1 MIPNFFSRKKAQK
14 CAKLFSVLCAF
25 CVFLRPNSA
34 AASVAVTVS
43 ETEYTLANELI
54 TARVSKRSGDLVS
67 LVHRGVEM
75 LTDKSG
81 HAGAYWSHD
90 TTGGKG
96 TLTRI
101 TINPQQNGGARGEV
115 SVKGI
120 SDGKKMGH
128 GPGVPRDAEGDL
140 AVDIEIRWSLGS
152 GESGIYTYCTF
163 EHPANYP
170 AGAFTEA
177 RFAAKLADMFDWI
190 TVDAKRDKH
199 YPASLREGDKYIYTA
214 LQSEN
219 PAFGWSSTTKR
230 TGFWLIN
237 PSLEYMSG
245 GPTKVEFLCH
255 RDTTPVAA
263 PIVLNYWRSSHYG
276 GAVLEVAE
284 GERWSKTVGP
294 FLLYVNTDG
303 DPKSL
308 AADARAQGAKE
319 AAKWPYD
326 WVAGVDYA
334 RRAERSTV
342 KGQFLL
348 NDPVGPALAAVP
360 AAVSLSNPSRSA
372 RDSRNGMPASGSPTF
387 SNLRVGLTAA
397 AYTST
402 FARSGA
408 PAPGRVIDWQQD
420 AKNYQFWSR
429 GEDNG
434 GFAIP
439 NVRAGRYT
447 LRAFADGVLG
457 EFAQANVTVKPGQ
470 PLDLATIEWKPVRR
484 GKQLWEV
491 GVPNRNGSE
500 FAGAE
505 KFFDPAMPLNYAKQF
520 PDDVK
525 FVVGKSDPARDWF
538 FQHVPHNENPAAKV
552 EPFYGIRS
560 AGRATPFAIHFDL
573 ASAPR
578 GKAILRA
585 AICGSGARE
594 IAVAVNGQDA
604 GKIDRLLNDGAI
616 TRHSIQGLW
625 YEREVAFDAALL
637 KAGANVLTLTIPA
650 GPINNGVIYDY
661 LRLELDESATP

>member
-1 MIPNFFSRKKAQK
+1 MQNMYRLISAILGVMAVPLVALAQ
-14 CAKLFSVLCAF
+14 
-25 CVFLRPNSA
+25 
-34 AASVAVTVS
+34 VTVTES
-43 ETEYTLANELI
+43 ETEFTLANEVL

-67 LVHRGVEM
+67 LAHRSVEM

-81 HAGAYWSHD
+81 HPGGYWSHD
-90 TTGGKG
+90 TTGGQE
-96 TLTRI
+96 TRTRI
-101 TINPQQNGGARGEV
+101 TIDPRGNGGARGEV

-120 SDGKKMGH
+120 SGGKKMGH

-140 AVDIEIRWSLGS
+140 AVDIEIRWSLGR

-199 YPASLREGDKYIYTA
+199 YPASRREGDKYIYTA

-219 PAFGWSSTTKR
+219 PASGWSSTTQR

-237 PSLEYMSG
+237 PSMEYMSG

-276 GAVLEVAE
+276 GAVVEVAE
-284 GERWSKTVGP
+284 GERWSKIIGP
-294 FLLYVNTDG
+294 FMLYVNTDG

-308 AADARAQGAKE
+308 AADARTQWTKE
-319 AAKWPYD
+319 VAKWPYD

-334 RRAERSTV
+334 RRAERSIV
-342 KGQFLL
+342 RGQFALS
-348 NDPVGPALAAVP
+348 DPPAT
-360 AAVSLSNPSRSA
+360 SK
-372 RDSRNGMPASGSPTF
+372 TF
-387 SNLRVGLTAA
+387 PNLRVGLTAA

-420 AKNYQFWSR
+420 GKNYQFWAR
-429 GEDNG
+429 GADNG
-434 GFAIP
+434 RFSIP
-439 NVRAGRYT
+439 NVRAGTYT

-457 EFAQANVTVKPGQ
+457 EFAQANVTVKAGQ
-470 PLDLATIEWKPVRR
+470 PLDLAMLEWKPVRR

-500 FAGAE
+500 FAGAD

-560 AGRATPFAIHFDL
+560 AGRATPYAIRFDL
-573 ASAPR
+573 GSAAPR
-578 GKAILRA
+578 GRAILRV

-594 IAVAVNGQDA
+594 IGVTVNDAPA
-604 GKIDRLLNDGAI
+604 GKIDRLLVDGAI

-625 YEREVAFDAALL
+625 YERELAFDAALL

-661 LRLELDESATP
+661 LRLELDESAPVAKGD